1 MCVQAYRTT
10 GIKMKL
16 IPCLHDEANMKQT
29 SSKHKANLEHTSS
42 SYTCILNT
50 VALSLLHRVNVV

>member
-1 MCVQAYRTT
+1 
-10 GIKMKL
+10 MKL